1 MRKKRDA
8 RDFKNPDAPAEGA
21 EAAPTVE
28 KGAGSPDEGAKDA
41 FSSSDSYGDV
51 PPIGFDGGT
60 ADLSGLDVATN
71 GAVEQFLSEDGE
83 YGKLPHPDVFNA
95 YPPEVQRKIMEWTDR
110 DVKARRD
117 DESRR
122 RDEVMRAEVDRDRR
136 RQMFPTIITVLALA
150 CAAVTGVVTQ
160 NPLFPLVFL
169 LVPLA
174 VIAAR
179 VAGDG
184 DSGSRNHRNKPPR
197 M

>member
-8 RDFKNPDAPAEGA
+8 RDFQKSDAAGD
-21 EAAPTVE
+21 
-28 KGAGSPDEGAKDA
+28 AGSQAGKGDGKAESPEGQAA
-41 FSSSDSYGDV
+41 ADSFASGSYADI
-51 PPIGFDGGT
+51 PPIGFDNRV
-60 ADLSGLDVATN
+60 ADLSGLDVAAE
-71 GAVEQFLSEDGE
+71 GVVEQFLSEDGE

-122 RDEVMRAEVDRDRR
+122 RDEIMRAEVERNRR
-136 RQMFPTIITVLALA
+136 RQMFPTIITVIALA

-179 VAGDG
+179 VAGD
-184 DSGSRNHRNKPPR
+184 DSGTGNRRNKPPKV
-197 M
+197 

>member
-1 MRKKRDA
+1 
-8 RDFKNPDAPAEGA
+8 
-21 EAAPTVE
+21 
-28 KGAGSPDEGAKDA
+28 
-41 FSSSDSYGDV
+41 
-51 PPIGFDGGT
+51 
-60 ADLSGLDVATN
+60 
-71 GAVEQFLSEDGE
+71 
-83 YGKLPHPDVFNA
+83 
-95 YPPEVQRKIMEWTDR
+95 
-110 DVKARRD
+110 
-117 DESRR
+117 
-122 RDEVMRAEVDRDRR
+122 
-136 RQMFPTIITVLALA
+136 MFPTIITVLALA

>member
-1 MRKKRDA
+1 MRKKRDT
-8 RDFKNPDAPAEGA
+8 RDFQKSDAPAEGA
-21 EAAPTVE
+21 GADAVKDDSFA
-28 KGAGSPDEGAKDA
+28 KGE
-41 FSSSDSYGDV
+41 SYGDV
-51 PPIGFDGGT
+51 PPIGFDSGT
-60 ADLSGLDVATN
+60 ADLSGLDVAAE
-71 GAVEQFLSEDGE
+71 GVVEQFLSEDGE
-83 YGKLPHPDVFNA
+83 YAKLPHPDVFNA

-122 RDEVMRAEVDRDRR
+122 RDELMRAEVDRDRR
-136 RQMFPTIITVLALA
+136 KQMFPTIITVLALA

-184 DSGSRNHRNKPPR
+184 DSGPRSNRNKPPR